1 MRELNFNSG
10 VGGVKTLSYTYDANG
25 NIKTVKEGSSEVAS
39 YEYDGLNRLT
49 RENIAGEKTVVYTYD
64 AGGNLKTKKEYAY
77 TKSATLGT
85 VKDTFNYTYAS
96 GTWGDRLTKYDVGSI
111 QYNEAGY
118 PTMYRGHVLS
128 WEKGNLQYFDNTDFI
143 YNDSGI
149 RIAKG
154 STDYFVKGNQILAE
168 KRGSTV
174 IHYYYDENGV
184 AGFEYAGQ
192 QYYYRKNLQGDII
205 GIYDSCGNLLGEY
218 KYDAWGNI
226 LSQGGSNILTI
237 NPFRYRGYYYD
248 EETGLYYLN
257 SRYYDPETGRFISP
271 DDVGVLDETF
281 TQLNGLNLYAYCYN
295 NPVGYT
301 DIFGHIPVANAFYKI
316 YQSTLIFGFDSKWWG
331 RINYSVSV
339 PIKQTEE
346 AGIFYSFSALRRTDN
361 VIEGGAGINL
371 WGWFGIEVGY
381 NSGGNLYFSM
391 NVTPWLSSGVSF
403 GADGLTCTLGFN
415 DGKVTHEVNFGIGWG
430 LVILV
435 GGVAAVVLSGGQL
448 LSPVLQFFQKLFA

>member
-1 MRELNFNSG
+1 M
-10 VGGVKTLSYTYDANG
+10 
-25 NIKTVKEGSSEVAS
+25 
-39 YEYDGLNRLT
+39 
-49 RENIAGEKTVVYTYD
+49 
-64 AGGNLKTKKEYAY
+64 
-77 TKSATLGT
+77 
-85 VKDTFNYTYAS
+85 
-96 GTWGDRLTKYDVGSI
+96 
-111 QYNEAGY
+111 
-118 PTMYRGHVLS
+118 
-128 WEKGNLQYFDNTDFI
+128 
-143 YNDSGI
+143 
-149 RIAKG
+149 
-154 STDYFVKGNQILAE
+154 
-168 KRGSTV
+168 
-174 IHYYYDENGV
+174 
-184 AGFEYAGQ
+184 
-192 QYYYRKNLQGDII
+192 
-205 GIYDSCGNLLGEY
+205 
-218 KYDAWGNI
+218 
-226 LSQGGSNILTI
+226 
-237 NPFRYRGYYYD
+237 
-248 EETGLYYLN
+248 
-257 SRYYDPETGRFISP
+257 
-271 DDVGVLDETF
+271 LDETF

>member
-1 MRELNFNSG
+1 MAPKAHEYLN
-10 VGGVKTLSYTYDANG
+10 
-25 NIKTVKEGSSEVAS
+25 
-39 YEYDGLNRLT
+39 
-49 RENIAGEKTVVYTYD
+49 
-64 AGGNLKTKKEYAY
+64 
-77 TKSATLGT
+77 
-85 VKDTFNYTYAS
+85 

-218 KYDAWGNI
+218 KYDAWVNI

-271 DDVGVLDETF
+271 DDVGVLNDTF
-281 TQLNGLNLYAYCYN
+281 TQANGLNLYLYCYN
-295 NPVGYT
+295 NPVMMT
-301 DIFGHIPVANAFYKI
+301 DPDGKEPLPWWAKILIGAAFIIAGAVVTALTAGTGTGFVAAFGAALLTSL
-316 YQSTLIFGFDSKWWG
+316 QSAAIS
-331 RINYSVSV
+331 
-339 PIKQTEE
+339 
-346 AGIFYSFSALRRTDN
+346 SA
-361 VIEGGAGINL
+361 IGAGIGL
-371 WGWFGIEVGY
+371 AMGGLTSGSWEGALEGLTSGLIDGFMWGGVFAGGAQILSGAFKGYAQVANHFGKLQNVKKSPLFSPDRLKNAKEIAKIAKKGQAFYDYGGTLIRIGKIHLDVSTKSLLHLSIFGIKHFPIGMITAGLL
-381 NSGGNLYFSM
+381 GGI
-391 NVTPWLSSGVSF
+391 
-403 GADGLTCTLGFN
+403 
-415 DGKVTHEVNFGIGWG
+415 E
-430 LVILV
+430 
-435 GGVAAVVLSGGQL
+435 
-448 LSPVLQFFQKLFA
+448 